1 MKKNEKILLFIAIFM
16 SVLIFF
22 LFCGLVSW
30 IIFYPQFSV
39 DRDGKL
45 GVPIYSIE
53 DIRGNF
59 ELLWTMP
66 DLESTIPSN
75 RNNLTVANNKL
86 YLITEGQN
94 KDVPTMLSL
103 RAMNADTG
111 QIEWQIEDEFGLEIS
126 HNQHH
131 LFVETNRGISSYTL
145 DSGFPSWSINSLGG
159 GIVHMTATNTE
170 LFATTGTDKTFV
182 LDAVSG
188 KLVDS
193 LDFTAIAASLFLVED
208 SIVFWQQWPT
218 LLLAS
223 DAISGEVVWEHS
235 FEGGFKKT
243 PIFAGDMIFV
253 VTFEGQLVSINKDS
267 GEILWS
273 TPKPDSLLFSD
284 RVVSNIAVD
293 NGVLYY
299 LSQDSQLRAINVIDG
314 SLIDQVSFSPSLFE
328 LDEHYNSHR
337 FDVTADNGIVAVHF
351 GDSFQLF
358 VFQFQQKD

>member
-1 MKKNEKILLFIAIFM
+1 MKKKGKILLLIAIFM
-16 SVLIFF
+16 SVLISF
-22 LFCGLVSW
+22 LFFGLVSW
-30 IIFYPQFSV
+30 IIFYPQFNV
-39 DRDGKL
+39 DRDGQL

-53 DIRGNF
+53 DSGNF
-59 ELLWTMP
+59 ELLWTKA

-75 RNNLTVANNKL
+75 RNNLTVANDKL

-103 RAMNADTG
+103 IAMNADTG
-111 QIEWQIEDEFGLEIS
+111 QVEWQIEGEFGLDIS

-131 LFVETNRGISSYTL
+131 FFVENNRGISSYIL
-145 DSGFPSWSINSLGG
+145 ESGFPSWSINSVGG
-159 GIVHMTATNTE
+159 GIVHMTPTNTE
-170 LFATTGTDKTFV
+170 LFITTGTDKTFA

-188 KLVDS
+188 KMVDS
-193 LDFTAIAASLFLVED
+193 LSFTDVIASLFLIED
-208 SIVFWQQWPT
+208 SMVFWQQWPT
-218 LLLAS
+218 SLLAS
-223 DAISGEVVWEHS
+223 DAISGEIIWERS

-243 PIFAGDMIFV
+243 PIFAEDMIFV
-253 VTFEGQLVSINKDS
+253 VTFEGQLVSIYKDS
-267 GEILWS
+267 GEILWI
-273 TPKPDSLLFSD
+273 TPKPDLLLYSD

-299 LSQDSQLRAINVIDG
+299 LSQDSQLRVVNVIDG

-328 LDEHYNSHR
+328 LDEHYNRHR

-358 VFQFQQKD
+358 VFQFQYND